1 MGHLAFILYEHT
13 RLKTPTKNIR
23 AKSLEPVSVTFY
35 GKDFADVTKSIFLRR
50 EGYPGLFRWART
62 AIT

>member
-23 AKSLEPVSVTFY
+23 AKSLEPVNVTFY
-35 GKDFADVTKSIFLRR
+35 VKDFADVTKSIFLRR
-50 EGYPGLFRWART
+50 EGYPGLFRWA
-62 AIT
+62 